1 MTKIVKNEILELDAV
16 KALLSM
22 KSRSSSS
29 SAPISTTSVL
39 TTTATT
45 SSNADQKQQQE
56 EQPKRGRRKQVF
68 KRPVKAPAIEHD
80 HDNEFGSPKS
90 DEIDLGDLDEQNDDD
105 DYEADDDDDIDIN
118 DIYPSLS
125 SHKILKSSSK

>member
-1 MTKIVKNEILELDAV
+1 MNENLELDAV

-80 HDNEFGSPKS
+80 HDNDGEFGSPKS
-90 DEIDLGDLDEQNDDD
+90 DEIDLGDLDEQNDHDD
-105 DYEADDDDDIDIN
+105 DYEADDDDEIDIN

-125 SHKILKSSSK
+125 SHKTLKSSSK

>member
-1 MTKIVKNEILELDAV
+1 MNKILELDAV

-29 SAPISTTSVL
+29 SAPVSTTSVL

-45 SSNADQKQQQE
+45 SSNADQKQPQQE

-105 DYEADDDDDIDIN
+105 DDYEADDDDEIDIN

-125 SHKILKSSSK
+125 SQKTLKSSSK